1 MISNMVDVT
10 KTKALDISYGQVL
23 SAHEWQARDNSVRAH
38 IFGIVKLYILIR
50 DYKVNYMR

>member
-1 MISNMVDVT
+1 MVDVT

-50 DYKVNYMR
+50 DYKVTYMR